1 MGQLFSPLSR
11 ILENSPAHF
20 LEVLKNN
27 PAHSVEGW
35 TIIQPTLSEHFLP
48 QHLPAVLTCELLSIS
63 PIDFAIVY
71 FVFPFPS
78 KHISLSHYISC
89 KSRCCTCHHKHQI
102 KYACIFEGKCFTL
115 LYFYIY
121 EYATLQIV
129 KDWIELVGLLLNWWV
144 CHHSWQCEP
153 GQDLTNV
160 DFLARMIYK
169 SASHN

>member
-1 MGQLFSPLSR
+1 M
-11 ILENSPAHF
+11 LENSPAHF

-48 QHLPAVLTCELLSIS
+48 QQLPAVLTCELLSIS

-78 KHISLSHYISC
+78 KHISVSHYFTC
-89 KSRCCTCHHKHQI
+89 KSRCCTASVTI
-102 KYACIFEGKCFTL
+102 RIRVIMNVSMYIFVL
-115 LYFYIY
+115 LH
-121 EYATLQIV
+121 LQVYYTAIV

-144 CHHSWQCEP
+144 CHHSWQSEP

-160 DFLARMIYK
+160 DLLARRIHK
-169 SASHN
+169 RASHN